1 MIVLTKMNK
10 DKFLVNHNQLE
21 YIEFIPEAKIVMM
34 NHDYYIVRETA
45 EEIIGKITE
54 YNAKTLDIRRQLT
67 IQDNRR

>member
-10 DKFLVNHNQLE
+10 DKFLVNHNQIE
-21 YIEFIPEAKIVMM
+21 YIEFITEAKNVMM

>member
-1 MIVLTKMNK
+1 MLTKMNK
-10 DKFLVNHNQLE
+10 DKFLVNHNQIE